1 MAAAKIKRRRRMS
14 WLVSKRDEPSRTAFW
29 LAMVMIPT
37 VVLFW
42 VIVVR
47 LAIIGEEYFVEALAG
62 GGIFSALIT
71 FIMSRLYN
79 QGKIIDAPPLPGPG
93 SMGLPY
99 NPGGGLPPDPSEM
112 GGINGRGEGEGVD

>member
-93 SMGLPY
+93 SMGSPY
-99 NPGGGLPPDPSEM
+99 NPGGGLPPEPSAM
-112 GGINGRGEGEGVD
+112 GGTNGYRDGEGVD